1 MKTVYH
7 GSAHKFT
14 TFEIKEE
21 FVNSNVLNLA
31 EGLGVYMTDNE
42 DMAANYGP
50 YLYSIEISDD
60 SVTDFTKRET
70 IELLLKDISSDIGI
84 ELSGYLDLES
94 IILGVLSGN
103 ISVTKFYK
111 EISDWLD
118 SDATFYEEYA
128 DRITYEDD
136 CLFKELEISFFKNV
150 KSILKYYDMSF
161 TESVYVCFREPE
173 KLVIVSMNEK

>member
-7 GSAHKFT
+7 GSVHKFT
-14 TFEIKEE
+14 AFEIKEE
-21 FVNSNVLNLA
+21 FVERGVHNLA
-31 EGLGVYMTDNE
+31 EGLGVYMTENE
-42 DMAANYGP
+42 DMATGYGP
-50 YLYSIEISDD
+50 YVYSIKISEN

-94 IILGVLSGN
+94 IVLGVLSGN

-118 SDATFYEEYA
+118 SDASFYEEYA

-136 CLFKELEISFFKNV
+136 CLFKELELSFFKNV
-150 KSILKYYDMSF
+150 KSILKYYDLSF
-161 TESVYVCFREPE
+161 ADSVYICFREPE
-173 KLVIVSMNEK
+173 ELAIVSMTEK